1 MIVKRHAGLLQPF
14 MRRHAQSR
22 RPFLLIAFL
31 VGEDEEDVGS
41 GAHWTTGPS
50 RLGARSLR
58 TRGLEGSGPK
68 CRCRDNS
75 GEVTPRRTVPV
86 GEPTITHVPSSN
98 RHADPPPLTIRL
110 P

>member
-1 MIVKRHAGLLQPF
+1 MIVKRHAGLLQSF

-41 GAHWTTGPS
+41 GAHWATGPS

-68 CRCRDNS
+68 CRCHHPPSEGRIDVELKPS
-75 GEVTPRRTVPV
+75 DVALHAV
-86 GEPTITHVPSSN
+86 GGIEFV
-98 RHADPPPLTIRL
+98 
-110 P
+110 